1 MDLKTRSAELSSI
14 NNKAEELRVFF
25 KGAIFILAFRN
36 KCISRGGGGG
46 DARIILNFFFENC
59 YRTACL

>member
-1 MDLKTRSAELSSI
+1 MDLKTRSAESSSI
-14 NNKAEELRVFF
+14 NNKAEELRGFF
-25 KGAIFILAFRN
+25 KGALFILAFRN

-46 DARIILNFFFENC
+46 CKNYTEFLFENC

>member
-36 KCISRGGGGG
+36 KCISRGGGGCKNYTEF
-46 DARIILNFFFENC
+46 LF
-59 YRTACL
+59 